1 LPEDLMIKAI
11 DWIFANQ
18 VSSGNFFYILFN
30 NIEKFH
36 EYCYLL
42 KCRNE
47 ITKLINSIENPVQK
61 AVEKVNSLIGKNLYL
76 LSNILA
82 IFDEVIKENGCKI
95 PKETATAL
103 ENFLTKNGTWK
114 QVYNFFKK
122 M

>member
-1 LPEDLMIKAI
+1 M
-11 DWIFANQ
+11 
-18 VSSGNFFYILFN
+18 
-30 NIEKFH
+30 
-36 EYCYLL
+36 
-42 KCRNE
+42 
-47 ITKLINSIENPVQK
+47 QK

-82 IFDEVIKENGCKI
+82 MFDGVIKENGGKI

-114 QVYNFFKK
+114 QVYISFKK